1 MAHLLCACTAM
12 NTVIQ
17 TGRAAMKSSSPQDST
32 RLNPA
37 YRYLRITINGR
48 IVFVTLGDIDK
59 HSDGST
65 EVYYSG
71 GSEVFRLQN
80 GRVAG
85 VVGLTT
91 EWRNVSQREAP
102 DWW

>member
-1 MAHLLCACTAM
+1 M
-12 NTVIQ
+12 
-17 TGRAAMKSSSPQDST
+17 
-32 RLNPA
+32 
-37 YRYLRITINGR
+37 
-48 IVFVTLGDIDK
+48 TLGDIDK